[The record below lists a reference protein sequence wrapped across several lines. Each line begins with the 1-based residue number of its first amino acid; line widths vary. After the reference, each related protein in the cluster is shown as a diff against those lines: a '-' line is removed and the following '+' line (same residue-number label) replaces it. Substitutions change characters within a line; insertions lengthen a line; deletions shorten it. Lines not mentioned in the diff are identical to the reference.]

1 MVLPELKLTTR
12 LPPPDGKSMKLEK
25 PLLQFSENV
34 VPVLVLFAVES
45 TFAAEQS
52 ILISVR

>member
-1 MVLPELKLTTR
+1 
-12 LPPPDGKSMKLEK
+12 MKLEK